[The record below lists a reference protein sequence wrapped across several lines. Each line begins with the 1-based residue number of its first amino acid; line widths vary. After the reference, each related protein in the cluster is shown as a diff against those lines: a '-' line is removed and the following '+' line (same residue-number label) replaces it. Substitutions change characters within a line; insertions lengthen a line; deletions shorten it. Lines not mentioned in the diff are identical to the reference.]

1 MHHLARSRCAE
12 GNSSAYLA
20 ELYCGLHLGWTL
32 ERMPLMV
39 SRVCLCMM
47 QEGESVVLDPS
58 FREEA
63 AAAGTMT
70 IIINTNSDICAIKKT
85 CGIGTPVLQVCA

>member
-1 MHHLARSRCAE
+1 
-12 GNSSAYLA
+12 
-20 ELYCGLHLGWTL
+20 
-32 ERMPLMV
+32 
-39 SRVCLCMM
+39 MM
-47 QEGESVVLDPS
+47 QEGESVVLDPN

-85 CGIGTPVLQVCA
+85 CGVGTPVSQVCA